1 MVAKLQV
8 LGQNGKKKLLLAYV
22 ELLDE
27 GEMHILKGFL
37 SIMSPR
43 RI

>member
-1 MVAKLQV
+1 M
-8 LGQNGKKKLLLAYV
+8 KKKTLLLAYV

-27 GEMHILKGFL
+27 GEMHILRGYL
-37 SIMSPR
+37 SIMSQK